1 MCVVSVG
8 RCVCIGCNYVCATVL
23 YYGLGG
29 WVVMYVGGGVRL
41 CASLWVGCVVSVWV
55 YRSVGGV
62 CVVRVVV
69 LLCGVCGVSWW
80 VVCRVCSLLRG
91 LGG

>member
-29 WVVMYVGGGVRL
+29 WVVLYVGGGCVCVRRYGL
-41 CASLWVGCVVSVWV
+41 VVWCPCGFIGRWAGCVWCGWLFYCV
-55 YRSVGGV
+55 V
-62 CVVRVVV
+62 CV
-69 LLCGVCGVSWW
+69 G
-80 VVCRVCSLLRG
+80 
-91 LGG
+91 